1 MPWPPSVTATVRAPG
16 RLDAGASARGAWGGS
31 VRLLGSVGGLVV
43 LVAGL
48 ARFLQSPL
56 ELGLRLAHR
65 TGQLGQ
71 LGPTEEDEDD
81 EQDYEKFRCSKVH
94 GRHCTFR
101 RFANRIGGWPL
112 LESVVNISEG
122 SRPHVV
128 TAIAS
133 SAVGSLLDVHS
144 DVHHN
149 RSVLTLV
156 GEEAPR
162 AVARAA
168 VAALDLRRHQG
179 VHPRFGVVDVV
190 PFVPLAGSTLV
201 DAVAAR
207 DRFLDWMASD
217 LGVPGFAYGPE
228 RTLPVVRRLA
238 FGGLPPDRGPSR
250 PHPTAGAT
258 AVGARPV
265 LVAWNV
271 WLADPDLA
279 RAQRIAREI
288 RGPRLRA
295 LGLPVGRRV
304 QVSMNLVEPDE
315 LGPADAWDLVAERG
329 AIAGAELV
337 GLVPR
342 SVLDR
347 TDPTRWAELD
357 LAEGKTIES
366 RLARLS

>member
-1 MPWPPSVTATVRAPG
+1 
-16 RLDAGASARGAWGGS
+16 
-31 VRLLGSVGGLVV
+31 
-43 LVAGL
+43 
-48 ARFLQSPL
+48 
-56 ELGLRLAHR
+56 
-65 TGQLGQ
+65 
-71 LGPTEEDEDD
+71 
-81 EQDYEKFRCSKVH
+81 
-94 GRHCTFR
+94 
-101 RFANRIGGWPL
+101 L
-112 LESVVNISEG
+112 LECVVNISEG

-179 VHPRFGVVDVV
+179 VHPRLGVVDVV
-190 PFVPLAGSTLV
+190 PFVPFGGSTPA

-207 DRFLDWMASD
+207 DRFLDWLAAE

-228 RTLPVVRRLA
+228 RTLPDVRSLA
-238 FGGLPPDRGPSR
+238 FTELAPDRGPSR

-271 WLADPDLA
+271 WLAEPDLRLA
-279 RAQRIAREI
+279 RRIAREI

-295 LGLPVGRRV
+295 LGLPVGSRV
-304 QVSMNLVEPDE
+304 QVSTNLIEPDE
-315 LGPADAWDLVAERG
+315 LGPAEAWDLVAERG
-329 AIAGAELV
+329 AVAGAELV

-342 SVLDR
+342 SVLER
-347 TDPTRWAELD
+347 TDRARWTELD
-357 LAEGKTIES
+357 LAEDKTIES
-366 RLARLS
+366 RLAGLS